1 MPVVFMA
8 FFDSV
13 FSLTYFMIFAPQEF
27 IERYRDTGRD
37 IGAKIFVAAH
47 MVVFSILLLY
57 FILVLIFPRLSRI
70 MRKNPRL
77 FELLDE
83 AYEKRL
89 YESDNFFYSD
99 CVLLFKKQRSAVVVF
114 SDAVWIVKRQGDK
127 FGDLLYQEYVVYTK
141 NNKYLLDLMPLPENE
156 KVIVFEALKK
166 YCTKARWGY
175 NKENLE
181 YYKDLKKRK
190 TESFSDR

>member
-1 MPVVFMA
+1 
-8 FFDSV
+8 
-13 FSLTYFMIFAPQEF
+13 MIFAPQEF

-166 YCTKARWGY
+166 YCTKARWAY

>member
-1 MPVVFMA
+1 MGSRFLKRNIRDKCIMPVVFMA

-27 IERYRDTGRD
+27 IERYRDTSGD
-37 IGAKIFVAAH
+37 IGAKIFVIAH

-89 YESDNFFYSD
+89 YESDNFFTATAFSF
-99 CVLLFKKQRSAVVVF
+99 LKSSGRLWLFFWTRY
-114 SDAVWIVKRQGDK
+114 G
-127 FGDLLYQEYVVYTK
+127 
-141 NNKYLLDLMPLPENE
+141 
-156 KVIVFEALKK
+156 
-166 YCTKARWGY
+166 
-175 NKENLE
+175 
-181 YYKDLKKRK
+181 
-190 TESFSDR
+190 